1 MAAGIRARQ
10 RRRRIGRR
18 RSGRRRRLTEAHSK
32 RLVGSRPYVS
42 IDADAA
48 HRKRNVASGAHRSAA
63 DRKRN
68 AAQRGARRS
77 ATSKADRTAECGATE
92 LKRNAAER
100 SVCVRI
106 TSGRPFIRGHVRVRL
121 RALSADPPRELDVLR
136 HDGHP
141 LRVDGTQV
149 GVLEGA
155 HQVRLGS
162 LLQRAEGSAL
172 EPQVELKVLRN
183 LAHEPLERQLPDE
196 ELGAL
201 LKTDLPERDGARA
214 VPVRLLHA
222 PSRGRTLT
230 SSLRRQLLPGAF
242 PPVLLRAVCFVRAIS
257 GKNYGEKKRRERPDS
272 LKIIEIILN
281 GCL

>member
-1 MAAGIRARQ
+1 MQ
-10 RRRRIGRR
+10 RNG
-18 RSGRRRRLTEAHSK
+18 T
-32 RLVGSRPYVS
+32 
-42 IDADAA
+42 
-48 HRKRNVASGAHRSAA
+48 
-63 DRKRN
+63 
-68 AAQRGARRS
+68 
-77 ATSKADRTAECGATE
+77 
-92 LKRNAAER
+92 KRNAAER

-106 TSGRPFIRGHVRVRL
+106 ASGRPFIRGHVRVRL

-136 HDGHP
+136 HDSHP

-149 GVLEGA
+149 RVLEEA
-155 HQVRLGS
+155 HQVRLRG

-201 LKTDLPERDGARA
+201 LKAADLPERDGARA

-230 SSLRRQLLPGAF
+230 SSLGRQLLPGAF
-242 PPVLLRAVCFVRAIS
+242 PPVLLCAVCFVRAIS

-272 LKIIEIILN
+272 LKIIEIF
-281 GCL
+281 